1 MPRRL
6 TFTATAGRLRDLV
19 LLSRPVRRLF
29 RMLQGDSIH
38 RMMFGREQDSD
49 CLKGVAI
56 DYGCG
61 RGDFIKELCRENVR
75 IIAADTSE
83 GVLRG
88 VKEQFSDKVAQTILI
103 EQPPL
108 KVEGGVADYIFF
120 NAVVEHLLPDMLDR
134 TLKEF
139 SRLLKKGGHVVV
151 TTSNRENLAKYKTI
165 CPDCGGK
172 FHYMQHVGSYSE
184 DTLRKLMEKYGFVT
198 IATECSW
205 LDDDRTIEGRIK
217 NTYHWLKEKLGR
229 GKKLPNLTYIGQAQ

>member
-1 MPRRL
+1 MEFSPHDVGWTEEKIIRFWNNRPTPESFGGGIARGLISL
-6 TFTATAGRLRDLV
+6 TKKYA
-19 LLSRPVRRLF
+19 P
-29 RMLQGDSIH
+29 I
-38 RMMFGREQDSD
+38 
-49 CLKGVAI
+49 KGVAI

-75 IIAADTSE
+75 IIAADNSE

-88 VKEQFSDKVAQTILI
+88 VKEQFSNKITQTILI

-108 KVEGGVADYIFF
+108 KVEGDVADFIFF
-120 NAVVEHLLPDMLDR
+120 NAVVEHLLPDTLDR

-139 SRLLKKGGHVVV
+139 SRLLKKGGYVIV
-151 TTSNRENLAKYKTI
+151 TTANRENLAKYKTI

-184 DTLRKLMEKYGFVT
+184 DSLKELMERYGFVT

-205 LDDDRTIEGRIK
+205 LDDDRTIEGRFK
-217 NTYHWLKEKLGR
+217 NTYHWFKE
-229 GKKLPNLTYIGQAQ
+229 